1 MEDVLEVYQRPYDP
15 LRPVVCIDE
24 TNKQLIKETRMPCE
38 PGRPEKVDSV
48 YVRNGVADVFM
59 ISEPLAGRRETVVTQ
74 TRTALDFA
82 FYAGN
87 PSEELVKYKPESC
100 KQDFIIMVPQNAGWA
115 ELIEKCYGD
124 KAKKVTR
131 YAIKKEMNIFDVKK
145 LQQAIDSFQSG
156 YVLKKM
162 EETEYNMCKKNT
174 WANDLVS
181 QYKNYK
187 DYKNLGLGIAVLKD
201 GELVAGA
208 SSYSR
213 YDKGIEI
220 EIDTQEDHRRKGLAY
235 ACGAKLILE
244 CLEEGLYPSWDA
256 QNKWSA
262 ALAEKLGYHFSH
274 EYVAYE
280 IMGY

>member
-1 MEDVLEVYQRPYDP
+1 MEDVLEVYQRPYDT

-24 TNKQLIKETRMPCE
+24 TNKQLIKETRIPCE
-38 PGRPEKVDSV
+38 PGQPEKVDSV

-131 YAIKKEMNIFDVKK
+131 YAIKKEMNIFDVEK
-145 LQQAIDSFQSG
+145 LQQAVDSLQSG
-156 YVLKKM
+156 YALKKM
-162 EETEYNMCKKNT
+162 EEAEYNMCKKNT

-181 QYKNYK
+181 QYKDYK
-187 DYKNLGLGIAVLKD
+187 AYKNLGLGIAVLKD

-256 QNKWSA
+256 QNKWSV

>member
-131 YAIKKEMNIFDVKK
+131 YAIKKEMDIFDVEK
-145 LQQAIDSFQSG
+145 LQQAVDSLQSG

-181 QYKNYK
+181 QYKDYK

-220 EIDTQEDHRRKGLAY
+220 EIDTQEDQRRKGLAY

-256 QNKWSA
+256 QNKWSV

>member
-1 MEDVLEVYQRPYDP
+1 MSMENNKVKENIQK
-15 LRPVVCIDE
+15 IFKNWNE
-24 TNKQLIKETRMPCE
+24 TIIWSCLQGIMGEIHTNL
-38 PGRPEKVDSV
+38 
-48 YVRNGVADVFM
+48 
-59 ISEPLAGRRETVVTQ
+59 SEDAAMAILG
-74 TRTALDFA
+74 DFA

-131 YAIKKEMNIFDVKK
+131 YAIKKEMNIFDVEK
-145 LQQAIDSFQSG
+145 LQQAVDSLQSG
-156 YVLKKM
+156 YALKKM
-162 EETEYNMCKKNT
+162 EEAEYNMCKKNT

-181 QYKNYK
+181 QYKDYK
-187 DYKNLGLGIAVLKD
+187 AYKNLGLGIAVLKD

-256 QNKWSA
+256 QNKWSV